1 MKLEQITKQYGMVNY
16 LDNTTGNIYQ
26 LSKAIED
33 DDGTLLVPVVSSYSS
48 NLLIGYARMED
59 INGNTNAN

>member
-1 MKLEQITKQYGMVNY
+1 MTLEEIAKTYGMNDY

-33 DDGTLLVPVVSSYSS
+33 QDGTLLVPVVDVMGDGI
-48 NLLIGYARMED
+48 LKGYARMQKVE
-59 INGNTNAN
+59 

>member
-1 MKLEQITKQYGMVNY
+1 MKLEQIAKQYGMVDY

-26 LSKAIED
+26 LSKVIED
-33 DDGTLLVPVVSSYSS
+33 DDGTLLVPVVSSYGG

-59 INGNTNAN
+59 VDGNTDAN

>member
-1 MKLEQITKQYGMVNY
+1 MKLEQIAKQYGMVDY
-16 LDNTTGNIYQ
+16 LDNTTGNIYR

-33 DDGTLLVPVVSSYSS
+33 DDGTLLVPVVSSYGG

-59 INGNTNAN
+59 VDGNTDAN

>member
-1 MKLEQITKQYGMVNY
+1 MKLEQIAKQYGMVDY

-26 LSKAIED
+26 LSKTIED
-33 DDGTLLVPVVSSYSS
+33 DDGTLLVPVVSSYGG

-59 INGNTNAN
+59 VNGNTDAN